1 MAAVTP
7 EQLESNRGVRAR
19 EIRIRRRRSLVGAV
33 TVLCIVSAVTAVWS
47 TSRRESAADPGAVAS
62 PVSASALDLGARP
75 PDRIIARA
83 GLVEIHLPV
92 DRRRVSYTLFRSV
105 DDPDAVG
112 FRPEAT
118 WKHSIASRNGRAG
131 PDTAG
136 LDLAAPAGAIVYS
149 PVDGTVTSVVPY
161 IVAGRAAGYQ
171 VDITPEAQSDIV
183 VRVRRITSIPVE
195 RQALPVCGVGSLDKP
210 RVGTFVTAGVTC
222 IGQIDETDLSDV
234 ARPEI
239 AKYVSGPGTHVHME
253 VVRVGS

>member
-1 MAAVTP
+1 
-7 EQLESNRGVRAR
+7 
-19 EIRIRRRRSLVGAV
+19 
-33 TVLCIVSAVTAVWS
+33 VLCIVSATAVWA

-62 PVSASALDLGARP
+62 PAIASALDLGTRP

-92 DRRRVSYTLFRSV
+92 DRRRISYTLFHAV
-105 DDPDAVG
+105 DDPDAVA
-112 FRPEAT
+112 FRPDDT
-118 WKHSIASRNGRAG
+118 WKHSIAPRNGRAG

-136 LDLAAPAGAIVYS
+136 LDLAAPAKAIVYA
-149 PVDGTVTSVVPY
+149 PVDGTVSSVVPY

-183 VRVRRITSIPVE
+183 IRVRHITGIPVD
-195 RQALPVCGVGSLDKP
+195 RRALPVCDVGSLDKP

-234 ARPEI
+234 ARPEV